1 MNRSDKVWP
10 KNTFS
15 GVQEILLDEIKNSH
29 RSKIKLKFT
38 QRPIFEKRDKYFNRK
53 ILGYSITLL
62 NIGRIRASIRRCII
76 VAM

>member
-38 QRPIFEKRDKYFNRK
+38 QKTN
-53 ILGYSITLL
+53 L
-62 NIGRIRASIRRCII
+62 
-76 VAM
+76 

>member
-15 GVQEILLDEIKNSH
+15 GVKEILLDEIKNSH

-38 QRPIFEKRDKYFNRK
+38 QKTN
-53 ILGYSITLL
+53 L
-62 NIGRIRASIRRCII
+62 
-76 VAM
+76 